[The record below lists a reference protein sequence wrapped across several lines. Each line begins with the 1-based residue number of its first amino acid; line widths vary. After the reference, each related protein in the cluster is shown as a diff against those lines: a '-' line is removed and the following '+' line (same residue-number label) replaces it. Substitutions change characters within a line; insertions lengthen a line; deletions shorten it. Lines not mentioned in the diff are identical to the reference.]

1 MSTVEQKTTERD
13 TLITEVDDLI
23 ARDDF
28 NPEAPEFVAKR
39 DRIEELNTQLK
50 FVAEHKQR
58 TADANALDKTLNRA
72 EKVAERAQF
81 SVNEPELSP
90 GEIFTRSE
98 VFTNYPGRGTS
109 SRLEVKTRAT
119 SLPGVLAD
127 YAGVLPTPNR
137 QTDITPPVFFTLL
150 DFLQAIPASTNNVE
164 TVVWENTGST
174 TALVVSEGSNKPDV
188 EFEPTVVSAALE
200 TIAAWTQMTRQ
211 SIEDGPAVAARIN
224 QLLMREVKIKAEA
237 AAAAALIAA
246 DIDGVSGTDL
256 LAAIRN
262 SIAAVQT
269 NGYNPNAV
277 LINPTDWAA
286 LDLDVLGSTLRGP
299 VVNNSFWGLTPI
311 VHRAQTRRHRD
322 GGRLQ
327 RRRGASRPHR
337 GQPVHH
343 RQPREHVHRERVHRP
358 GGVPRE
364 GVRGSPRRAGRGF
377 HRRG

>member
-23 ARDDF
+23 NRDDF

-72 EKVAERAQF
+72 EKRETSSVQVRER
-81 SVNEPELSP
+81 ELSP
-90 GEIFTRSE
+90 GETFIRSE
-98 VFTNYPGRGTS
+98 VFTGYPGRGHS
-109 SRLEVKTRAT
+109 SGVLTRAT

-127 YAGVLPTPNR
+127 YADVLPSPTPR
-137 QTDITPPVFFTLL
+137 DITPPVFFSLL
-150 DFLQAIPASTNNVE
+150 DLLTPIPASGNTVS

-174 TALVVSEGSNKPDV
+174 TALVVAEGSAKPSV
-188 EFEPTVVSAALE
+188 EFEPTVVETSLE

-211 SIEDGPAVAARIN
+211 SIQDAPAVAARIN
-224 QLLMREVKIKAEA
+224 QLLMREVRIKAEA

-246 DIDGVSGTDL
+246 TLPTASGTDL

-262 SIAAVQT
+262 AIADVQT
-269 NGYNPNAV
+269 AGYNPNAV
-277 LINPTDWAA
+277 LLNPADWAA

-299 VVNNSFWGLTPI
+299 VVNNTFWGLTPV
-311 VHRAQTRRHRD
+311 VHRAQTAGTATVGDFSAGVERHVRTGVELFITD
-322 GGRLQ
+322 SHDATFISNIFTILAEGREKTFVVRPDALSE
-327 RRRGASRPHR
+327 ASIS
-337 GQPVHH
+337 
-343 RQPREHVHRERVHRP
+343 
-358 GGVPRE
+358 GVE
-364 GVRGSPRRAGRGF
+364 LS
-377 HRRG
+377 